1 LAFLLSALVLLLKD
15 ELGNVKLSAPCSTT
29 NYKYQQMKK
38 IFIVLQIIIS
48 ISWNIQAKEGMWLP
62 FLLETLNQKDMQAM
76 GMKIT
81 AKDLYNENKSS
92 LKDAIVL
99 FGSGCT
105 GEVISNQ
112 GLVLT
117 NHHCGYGT
125 VQGLSSL
132 QNDYFK
138 NGFWAM
144 NNQEELACG
153 GLSVTFINKIID
165 VTSIIKK
172 DLPDNML
179 DSNRA
184 KLVSQR
190 SEQLIKENT
199 KDGYNAI
206 IKSFFYDN
214 KYYMFIT
221 EKFTDIRLV
230 GFPPNSIGKFGG
242 DTDNWAWPRHTG
254 DFSLFRIY
262 ANKENKPAAYNKDNV
277 PYKPKKSLD
286 ISLKGVKEG
295 DFTMV
300 YGFPGRT
307 SEYLTSGGVNEIMNV
322 LDPARIK
329 IREARLKIMEA
340 DMRADRKV
348 FVQYTG
354 KQASIANYYKKWQGE
369 LKGLQINDAVNKK
382 ITKEQEFISWAY
394 KHKLYSVLYGT
405 VIEEINNLYKAQ
417 EKSALLNEYF
427 VEAFGASE
435 VFSQSAKVQKII
447 NKLNESKSIDSIQK
461 MKSEWE
467 AFYKNYNK
475 ETDRKITA
483 AMMDIFHADFPDIQ
497 TEALS
502 KDAELYDACLVS
514 NENEMMEIFKAKSV
528 EDALAIFNADRG
540 LAIFNEM
547 DKLKQANNAIYRKTF
562 VEIESK
568 YHTYMQGLQ
577 TMHYGKAMYPDAN
590 STLRIGYGKV
600 QGLTPSDGLEYK
612 YYTTLDGVMQKE
624 NPNIEEFEVSPK
636 LKALH
641 KAKDY
646 GPYKMSNGQL
656 PLAFLASN
664 HSTGGNSGSPVL
676 NAYGQLIG
684 TNFDRIYE
692 GTMSDIM
699 YDINLCRNIT
709 VDIRYTLFIIDK
721 FAGASW
727 LLKEMKIVK

>member
-1 LAFLLSALVLLLKD
+1 
-15 ELGNVKLSAPCSTT
+15 
-29 NYKYQQMKK
+29 MKK
-38 IFIVLQIIIS
+38 LFIVCS
-48 ISWNIQAKEGMWLP
+48 ILCITNLVAIAKEGMWLP
-62 FLLETLNQKDMQAM
+62 FLLETLNQKDMQAL

-138 NGFWAM
+138 DGFWAM

-153 GLSVTFINKIID
+153 GLSVTFINKIVD
-165 VTSIIKK
+165 VTNIIKK

-179 DSNRA
+179 DTSRA
-184 KLVSQR
+184 RIVSQR
-190 SEQLIKENT
+190 TEQLIKENT
-199 KDGYNAI
+199 KDGYGAI
-206 IKSFFYDN
+206 VKSFFYDN

-262 ANKENKPAAYNKDNV
+262 ANKQNKPAAYSKDNV

-286 ISLKGVKEG
+286 ISLKGIKEG

-307 SEYLTSGGVNEIMNV
+307 SEYLTSGGVNEVMNI

-329 IREARLKIMEA
+329 IREARLKIMDA

-354 KQASIANYYKKWQGE
+354 KQAGIANYYKKWQGE

-382 ITKEQEFISWAY
+382 ITKEQAFKSWAY
-394 KHKLYSVLYGT
+394 SNKQNPGLYSNIVDEINKLYT
-405 VIEEINNLYKAQ
+405 AQ
-417 EKSALLNEYF
+417 AKPALLNEYF
-427 VEAFGASE
+427 LEAFGACE
-435 VFSQSAKVQKII
+435 AYTQSGKLQKLI
-447 NKLNESKSIDSIQK
+447 NRLTETKSIDSIQK
-461 MKSEWE
+461 MKAEWE
-467 AFYKNYNK
+467 AFYKNYKK
-475 ETDRKITA
+475 ETDRKISET
-483 AMMDIFHADFPDIQ
+483 MLDIFRTDFPEIK
-497 TEALS
+497 TEALA
-502 KDAELYDACLVS
+502 KDPALFDACLVS
-514 NENEMMEIFKAKSV
+514 NEAQMMQ
-528 EDALAIFNADRG
+528 IFNAKTPDEALSILNADKG

-547 DKLKQANNAIYRKTF
+547 DKIKQSNNAVFRKTY

-568 YHTYMQGLQ
+568 YHIYMQGLQ
-577 TMHYGKAMYPDAN
+577 AMNAGKAMYPDAN
-590 STLRIGYGKV
+590 STLRVGYGKV
-600 QGLTPSDGLEYK
+600 EGLTPSDGMTYK
-612 YYTTLDGVMQKE
+612 FYTTLDGVMQKE
-624 NPNIEEFEVSPK
+624 NPNIEEFEVAPK
-636 LKALH
+636 LKALYR
-641 KAKDY
+641 AKDY
-646 GPYKMSNGQL
+646 GPYKMANGQL

-709 VDIRYTLFIIDK
+709 LDVRYTLFIIDK

-727 LLKEMKIVK
+727 LLKEMKLVK